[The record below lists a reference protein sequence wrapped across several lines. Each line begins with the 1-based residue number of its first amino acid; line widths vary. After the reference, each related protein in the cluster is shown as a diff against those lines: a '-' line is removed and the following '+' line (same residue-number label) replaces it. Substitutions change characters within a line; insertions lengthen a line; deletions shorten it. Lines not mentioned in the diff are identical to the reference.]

1 MSYNLPMSWLKN
13 DYFRLGLIIG
23 LFIVSTLIALPK
35 VPIKFDIGALHV
47 NTQVGGYY
55 LNFFGDKVVLDLTD
69 YKKGLDLE
77 GGVKIVLRAD
87 MSKIPELDRAS
98 ALDSAREIID
108 RRVNYLGVAEPYI
121 VPVRVGDEYRIVV
134 EIPGV
139 DDLDAA
145 LNLVGSTA
153 QITFKELSPE
163 SPWDGTQY
171 EQYYVS
177 PGSWTDTGLTGS
189 DLRGADLVYSQPNNG
204 FSRGATSPQ
213 IQLRFSNDGRKKFS
227 EIAKKN
233 VNKPI
238 GIFLDDSPVPLS
250 MPVVS
255 AEFANGVVDDPVI
268 SGNFDV
274 ETAKNLT
281 LQIRA
286 GALPVSVEVL
296 QQEKVGATLGYD
308 SVKASFKAGL
318 IGFAFIIIFMFVL
331 YGKLGLIADFALI
344 LYALIVLSIFKVVPV
359 VLTLPG
365 IAGFLLSIGMAVD
378 ANILIFERTN
388 EELRAGRPRS
398 LAIKLGFER
407 AWSSIRD
414 SNVSSLITAAI
425 LFYLGTGSIRG
436 FAVTLFI
443 GIIVSLFTAIFVVET
458 LIKVTRLDADT
469 ATRFSIFRR
478 LFRK

>member
-1 MSYNLPMSWLKN
+1 MIWLKN
-13 DYFRLGLIIG
+13 DHFRLGLIIG
-23 LFIVSTLIALPK
+23 LFILSVLVASPRI
-35 VPIKFDIGALHV
+35 PIKFNLGPV
-47 NTQVGGYY
+47 NVDTHIGGYY
-55 LNFFGDKVVLDLTD
+55 FSLFGDRIVLDLVN

-77 GGVKIVLRAD
+77 GGVKIVLKAD
-87 MSKIPELDRAS
+87 MEKIPEVDRAAALAS
-98 ALDSAREIID
+98 AKEIID
-108 RRVNYLGVAEPYI
+108 RRVNYLGVSEPYV
-121 VPVRVGDEYRIVV
+121 VPVQTGDEYRIIV

-139 DDLDAA
+139 DDLESA
-145 LNLVGSTA
+145 LSLVGSTA
-153 QITFKELSPE
+153 QISFKELTPE
-163 SPWDGTQY
+163 TPWDGTQF
-171 EQYYVS
+171 EQYFFS
-177 PGSWTDTGLTGS
+177 PDSWTETGLTGS
-189 DLRGADLVYSQPNNG
+189 DLHGAELVYSQAGVG
-204 FSRGATSPQ
+204 FNQGSTAPQ
-213 IQLRFSNDGRKKFS
+213 IQLRFSNEGRKKFS
-227 EIAKKN
+227 EVAKKN
-233 VNKPI
+233 VDKPI

-255 AEFANGVVDDPVI
+255 SEFVSGVVGDPVI

-274 ETAKNLT
+274 ETATNLT

-296 QQEKVGATLGYD
+296 QQEKIGATLGSD
-308 SVKASFKAGL
+308 SVRASFTAGIVGFIL
-318 IGFAFIIIFMFVL
+318 IMIFMFLL

-344 LYALIVLSIFKVVPV
+344 LYALLVLSIFKIVPV

-365 IAGFLLSIGMAVD
+365 IAGFLLSVGMAVD

-414 SNVSSLITAAI
+414 SNVSSLITATI
-425 LFYLGTGSIRG
+425 LFYLGTGAIRG

-458 LIKVTRLDADT
+458 LIRIAKLDADPT
-469 ATRFSIFRR
+469 VKHPLLRR
-478 LFRK
+478 LLRK

>member
-1 MSYNLPMSWLKN
+1 MSWLKN
-13 DYFRLGLIIG
+13 DYFRLGLILG
-23 LFIVSTLIALPK
+23 LFVISVLIALPK
-35 VPIKFDIGALHV
+35 VPIKFNIGPLHV

-55 LNFFGDKVVLDLTD
+55 LSFLSDKVVLDLTE

-77 GGVKIVLRAD
+77 GGIKIVLKAD
-87 MSKIPELDRAS
+87 MSKIPESDRAA

-121 VPVRVGDEYRIVV
+121 VPVQVGDEHRIIL

-139 DDLDAA
+139 DDLDSA

-153 QITFKELSPE
+153 QITFKELGTD
-163 SPWDGTQY
+163 SPWDGTQF
-171 EQYYVS
+171 EQYYIS
-177 PGSWTDTGLTGS
+177 PESWSDTGLTGS
-189 DLRGADLVYSQPNNG
+189 DLRGADLVYSQAGAG
-204 FSRGATSPQ
+204 FNQGSTAPQ
-213 IQLRFSNDGRKKFS
+213 IQLRFSSEGRKKFS

-233 VNKPI
+233 VDKPI

-268 SGNFDV
+268 SGSFDV
-274 ETAKNLT
+274 ETATNLT

-296 QQEKVGATLGYD
+296 QQEKVGATLGSD

-318 IGFAFIIIFMFVL
+318 IGFVLIMIFMFVL
-331 YGKLGLIADFALI
+331 YGRLGLIADFALI
-344 LYALIVLSIFKVVPV
+344 LYALLVLSIFKIVPV

-365 IAGFLLSIGMAVD
+365 IAGFLLSVGMAVD

-414 SNVSSLITAAI
+414 SNASSLITATI

-458 LIKVTRLDADT
+458 MIRVTRLDADT
-469 ATRFSIFRR
+469 AARSFIFRR
-478 LFRK
+478 LFRR